1 MTSGTVVRELPTTQG
16 GAARL
21 STSRRLLLVG
31 GIVLVMFVGWEMLT
45 TFVAYTDDAY
55 VRSDL
60 IAFSPQVT
68 GQIAAVHVEDNQQVH
83 KGDLLVSID
92 PVPFQ
97 LAVDARKAEL
107 AAETPRPRRTAI
119 ASPRRKMPQPQQW
132 PNVIL
137 PT

>member
-1 MTSGTVVRELPTTQG
+1 
-16 GAARL
+16 
-21 STSRRLLLVG
+21 
-31 GIVLVMFVGWEMLT
+31 MFVGWEMLT

-60 IAFSPQVT
+60 VAFSPQVT

-83 KGDLLVSID
+83 RGVLLVSID

-119 ASPRRKMPQPQQW
+119 ASPRRKMPQPQQR